1 MILRQGM
8 TDQRGFHFSHTEQ
21 IRNRSRELVNLSKV
35 AWLEVEGLGR
45 EATFQDSLVPLSLL
59 H

>member
-1 MILRQGM
+1 M

-35 AWLEVEGLGR
+35 AWLEGEGLGR
-45 EATFQDSLVPLSLL
+45 EATFPNSLVPLSLL